1 VHAADQG
8 SLTGGVAMATA
19 DIAAGPFPAFRH
31 RNFRY
36 YAIGQLASIGGTW
49 MQNVA
54 LAWLV
59 LDLTDS
65 GTAVGLIG
73 AALFAPSLVL
83 GAWSG
88 SVADRF
94 DPRRTVIVLNAVLGA
109 QAVTVALV
117 VFSGVESFGLLLAL
131 ALWNGVAATF
141 DRPIR
146 QTLMNELVGDAELP
160 NAIATN
166 SALVQLGLVV
176 GPAVGAVLIDTIGIA
191 WCFAVNAATYAVM
204 ILAIVAIRPSEMID
218 RPKASG
224 EAASV
229 KAGLTYLRRKRD
241 VQTMLIALAWAS
253 ALAYRVDVLQPLLAK
268 DLGHGSGLF
277 AALTVIRGCGALAGA
292 LFLASRF
299 GSPSMRIFVRALVL
313 MALAMI
319 AMAIPVTWVALV
331 ASFPVGIGMMLSLV
345 CTLSLTQLWSDSAYR
360 GRVVAIWFVVL
371 GAGVVAGSVLAGAL
385 ADLIGVPQTVAL
397 AGASLLVLVAVV
409 LRRNRAPRHGVDDT
423 SALPDLQL
431 ER

>member
-1 VHAADQG
+1 
-8 SLTGGVAMATA
+8 MATTEL
-19 DIAAGPFPAFRH
+19 AAGPFPAFRH

-36 YAIGQLASIGGTW
+36 YAVGQLASIGGTW

-54 LAWLV
+54 MAWLV
-59 LDLTDS
+59 LELTGS

-94 DPRRTVIVLNAVLGA
+94 DARRTVIVLNLVLGA
-109 QAVTVALV
+109 QAVALAWL
-117 VFSGVESFGLLLAL
+117 VFSGAEQFWSLFVL
-131 ALWNGVAATF
+131 ALWNGVASTF

-176 GPAVGAVLIDTIGIA
+176 GPAVAAVLIDTIGIA
-191 WCFAVNAATYAVM
+191 WCFAANAGTYAVM
-204 ILAIVAIRPSEMID
+204 IAAIIAIRPSEMVA

-224 EAASV
+224 ESASV
-229 KAGLTYLRRKRD
+229 RAGLVYLRRQRD

-268 DLGHGSGLF
+268 HLGHGSGLF
-277 AALTVIRGCGALAGA
+277 AAMTVVRGCGALAGA
-292 LFLASRF
+292 VFLASRL
-299 GSPSMRIFVRALVL
+299 GSPSMRLFVRALVL
-313 MALAMI
+313 MALALI
-319 AMAIPVTWVALV
+319 VMAIPVTWVAVV
-331 ASFPVGIGMMLSLV
+331 ASFPVGMGMMLSLV
-345 CTLSLTQLWSDSAYR
+345 CTLSLTQLWSDSEYR

-385 ADLIGVPQTVAL
+385 ADVLGVPEVVAL
-397 AGASLLVLVAVV
+397 AGASLLALAALVE
-409 LRRNRAPRHGVDDT
+409 RRNRAEPPAVDD
-423 SALPDLQL
+423 SAV
-431 ER
+431 R